1 MDYGISTKSTRNV
14 VKLPPIQ
21 LKNIFFCKIYAPVR
35 IFQDLIMA
43 LKLEPSV
50 NNNMDEEEE
59 TDGEVG
65 EQLDNQGC
73 TLMKE
78 VKNYLFKL

>member
-1 MDYGISTKSTRNV
+1 MYI
-14 VKLPPIQ
+14 LEIICP
-21 LKNIFFCKIYAPVR
+21 R
-35 IFQDLIMA
+35 ICQDLIMA

-50 NNNMDEEEE
+50 NNNMDGEEE

-73 TLMKE
+73 TLM
-78 VKNYLFKL
+78 NI